1 MRLNAGH
8 DLSARVSK
16 SINSAVRNLKM
27 RTRMASD
34 VRPMHQH
41 ASATGSS
48 VIPTVRYRDVP
59 AAVAWLQEAF
69 DFEPHRLVKDAK
81 GTVLYAELTFG
92 TGMVMVAPIQDSPLG
107 DLMVQPDEIAGME
120 TQICYL
126 FVDNAKAHCARA
138 KAAGA
143 EIVLDIEV
151 EATGGRGYSCRDLEG
166 HVWNFGTHNPWNIQ
180 TISKHRPGS
189 RRAWKAL
196 AACLLLAAAAALY
209 VHKPAREVASGLALT
224 ILDKVST
231 SIEPAQAE
239 QTPDRATEDTALRE
253 MRDQL
258 SKERFA
264 RVAADRQVS
273 DIREQLVQERRAR
286 ETAELSRTTNEG
298 RVQNPSLPALSPA
311 ALKAAETAAAEARS
325 ELAKLRGALTA
336 AAEQLAQAQKARQV
350 AEHGAKDTRDQFD
363 QLRTARETADSTAR
377 EMREIAARE
386 RSARIAAERT
396 LRKAKTS
403 PYTPFQ

>member
-1 MRLNAGH
+1 MP
-8 DLSARVSK
+8 
-16 SINSAVRNLKM
+16 
-27 RTRMASD
+27 SD
-34 VRPMHQH
+34 VGPMHQH
-41 ASATGSS
+41 ANATGAS
-48 VIPTVRYRDVP
+48 VIPTVRYRNVP

-69 DFEPHRLVKDAK
+69 RFQPHRLVRDAK

-92 TGMVMVAPIQDSPLG
+92 TGMVMVAPIQESPLG

-126 FVDNAKAHCARA
+126 FVDNAQAHYARA

-143 EIVLDIEV
+143 EIVLDIKV

-180 TISKHRPGS
+180 AAAKHRPVS
-189 RRAWKAL
+189 RRTWKVL
-196 AACLLLAAAAALY
+196 AACLLLAAAGTLY
-209 VHKPAREVASGLALT
+209 VHKPAREMASGLALT

-239 QTPDRATEDTALRE
+239 QTPDRATDNAALRE

-258 SKERFA
+258 SKERLA
-264 RVAADRQVS
+264 RLAADRQVS
-273 DIREQLVQERRAR
+273 DIREQLVQERRGR
-286 ETAELSRTTNEG
+286 ETAELSRTANEG
-298 RVQNPSLPALSPA
+298 RVQNPSLPGPSPA

-336 AAEQLAQAQKARQV
+336 AAEQFAQAQKAKQS
-350 AEHGAKDTRDQFD
+350 AEHSARDAREQFE
-363 QLRTARETADSTAR
+363 QLRTARETADDTAR
-377 EMREIAARE
+377 EMRELAARE
-386 RSARIAAERT
+386 RSARIVAERI

-403 PYTPFQ
+403 PYTPYPLE

>member
-1 MRLNAGH
+1 MQ
-8 DLSARVSK
+8 
-16 SINSAVRNLKM
+16 
-27 RTRMASD
+27 SD
-34 VRPMHQH
+34 VRAMQH
-41 ASATGSS
+41 HPNATGAS
-48 VIPTVRYRDVP
+48 VIPTVRYRNVP
-59 AAVAWLQEAF
+59 AAVAWLQQAF
-69 DFEPHRLVKDAK
+69 SFEPHRLVKDAK

-92 TGMVMVAPIQDSPLG
+92 TGMVMVAPIQESSLG
-107 DLMVQPDEIAGME
+107 DLMVQPDEIGGME

-126 FVDNAKAHCARA
+126 FVDNAKVHYARA

-180 TISKHRPGS
+180 TAASDHRGS
-189 RRAWKAL
+189 RRTWKVL
-196 AACLLLAAAAALY
+196 AACLLLAVTGTLY
-209 VHKPAREVASGLALT
+209 LHKPARNVASHLALT

-239 QTPDRATEDTALRE
+239 QTPDRASDDAALRE

-258 SKERFA
+258 SKERLA

-273 DIREQLVQERRAR
+273 EIREQLVQERRTR
-286 ETAELSRTTNEG
+286 ETTELARPTNEG
-298 RVQNPSLPALSPA
+298 RVQNPSLPSASPA
-311 ALKAAETAAAEARS
+311 TLKAAETAAAEARND
-325 ELAKLRGALTA
+325 LAKMRATLLV
-336 AAEQLAQAQKARQV
+336 AAEQLAQAQKTKQV
-350 AEHGAKDTRDQFD
+350 AEHSAKEAREQFE
-363 QLRTARETADSTAR
+363 QLRSARETADSTAR
-377 EMREIAARE
+377 EMRELAARE

-403 PYTPFQ
+403 PYTPYPLQ

>member
-1 MRLNAGH
+1 
-8 DLSARVSK
+8 
-16 SINSAVRNLKM
+16 
-27 RTRMASD
+27 MASD
-34 VRPMHQH
+34 VRPMHEH
-41 ASATGSS
+41 ANATGSS
-48 VIPTVRYRDVP
+48 VIPTVRYRNVP

-166 HVWNFGTHNPWNIQ
+166 HVWNFGTHNPWNIP
-180 TISKHRPGS
+180 TVSKHRPGS

-196 AACLLLAAAAALY
+196 AACLLLAAAGALY

-231 SIEPAQAE
+231 SIEPALAE
-239 QTPDRATEDTALRE
+239 QTPDRATEDAALRE

-258 SKERFA
+258 SKERLA
-264 RVAADRQVS
+264 RLAADRQVS

-286 ETAELSRTTNEG
+286 ETAELSRPANEG
-298 RVQNPSLPALSPA
+298 RVQNTSLPGPSPA
-311 ALKAAETAAAEARS
+311 ALKAAEAAAAEARS
-325 ELAKLRGALTA
+325 ELAKLRAALAA
-336 AAEQLAQAQKARQV
+336 AAEQLAQAQKAKQV
-350 AEHGAKDTRDQFD
+350 AEYNAKDARDQFE
-363 QLRTARETADSTAR
+363 QLRSARGTADNTAR
-377 EMREIAARE
+377 EMRELAARE
-386 RSARIAAERT
+386 RSARVAAERT
-396 LRKAKTS
+396 LRKARTS
-403 PYTPFQ
+403 PYTLYPLQ